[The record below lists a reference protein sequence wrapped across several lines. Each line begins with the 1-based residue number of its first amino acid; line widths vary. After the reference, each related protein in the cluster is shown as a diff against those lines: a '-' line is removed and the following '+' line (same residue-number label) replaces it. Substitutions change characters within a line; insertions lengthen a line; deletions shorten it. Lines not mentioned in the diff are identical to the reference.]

1 MKSSWNIWVD
11 PKPSDMRPHK
21 RTKGPTGTGQ
31 VRAEAELEGGSHEP
45 RGAWALGA
53 GRGRRTHTGSLRREG
68 SPAATWTSEPCLP
81 ELRESVFLDGK
92 PPAVSAAVRNTTAQ
106 SWPKVHTPWRQ
117 LLIHQF
123 NRCISSTCR
132 GTPALALGT
141 PQRTPSHYHQQHCT
155 IFSLI
160 LRPFHWT
167 SSGLRQKQ
175 NKP

>member
-92 PPAVSAAVRNTTAQ
+92 RLSSCKKHNGPVLARGSHSLEAATD
-106 SWPKVHTPWRQ
+106 TPVQ
-117 LLIHQF
+117 
-123 NRCISSTCR
+123 
-132 GTPALALGT
+132 
-141 PQRTPSHYHQQHCT
+141 
-155 IFSLI
+155 
-160 LRPFHWT
+160 
-167 SSGLRQKQ
+167 
-175 NKP
+175 